1 MEIKTE
7 TGSGSDLAAKLVGKI
22 DFPREN
28 TESTLAAK
36 TTPAAATTDSL
47 DWTRSSGIEVSDDDS
62 EAAERVSPKLRFDEK
77 VVGENSTKN
86 VDETRTTLS
95 DSTKIVPRKS
105 SSQGFR
111 YKMQELMRKMEKER
125 QRINQMIPTADPIET
140 SKFHFLVIQKKISE
154 SRCVEVERARL
165 FQAQAELE
173 L

>member
-7 TGSGSDLAAKLVGKI
+7 TGSGPDLAAKLVGKI

-28 TESTLAAK
+28 TEEGKSTLAAK

-77 VVGENSTKN
+77 VVGENSTKE

-140 SKFHFLVIQKKISE
+140 SKFHFLVIQKK
-154 SRCVEVERARL
+154 
-165 FQAQAELE
+165 FQSHVT
-173 L
+173 